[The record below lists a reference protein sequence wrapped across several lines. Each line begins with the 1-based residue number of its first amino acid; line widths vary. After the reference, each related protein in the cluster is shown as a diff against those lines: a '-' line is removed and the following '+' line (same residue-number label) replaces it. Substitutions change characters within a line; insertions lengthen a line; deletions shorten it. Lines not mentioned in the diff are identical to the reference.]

1 MRHTD
6 SDELFPHPRRGR
18 RRTFG
23 DAVGPG
29 FVPDLDEGEPRRGR
43 SGRRGHGPR
52 GGPGF
57 GPGFGGHGRGSGGP
71 RGRRGRPRGDVRA
84 AILLLLEEGP
94 RHGYQLIQEIAER
107 SGGAWTPSAGSVYP
121 TLQVLEDE
129 GLITIEPVEGRK
141 TASLTEAGGAHVAEH
156 REQLGTPWQLDAPD
170 DASPF
175 ALREALGGL
184 VEASKQVS
192 RVGTSEQQ
200 QRAAL
205 ALTQAR
211 TAIYRILAE
220 GADADD

>member
-6 SDELFPHPRRGR
+6 SDSSDSHPRRGR

-29 FVPDLDEGEPRRGR
+29 FVPDLDEDEPRRGR
-43 SGRRGHGPR
+43 GGRRGHGPR

-57 GPGFGGHGRGSGGP
+57 GRGFGGHGRGP

-107 SGGAWTPSAGSVYP
+107 SEGAWTPSAGSVYP

-141 TASLTEAGGAHVAEH
+141 TASLTEAGGAHVSEH
-156 REQLGTPWQLDAPD
+156 RERLGTPWQLDASV
-170 DASPF
+170 DAGPF

-192 RVGTSEQQ
+192 RVGTAEQQ
-200 QRAAL
+200 QRAAES
-205 ALTQAR
+205 LTQAR